1 MFLPS
6 HGSHHVRTTSWKK
19 WRRASFCFSNLQWD
33 LVLSCIDTNNSMTL
47 WHTRGQFA
55 SIQSNHLQW
64 KLGFDM
70 IWYDETLRAACD
82 RTHWE
87 RRNAIGTPFCL
98 LRRAGTYGDGG
109 AAVASLQDTSRIL
122 AVGCFIPDCQLLVVE
137 YHGFLRIDLPN
148 GSLVVGEDPRE
159 AHVRSGIFAVS
170 QRCGAT
176 GLAVCWLL
184 MLGSDR
190 KGESFLTRHVS
201 FSKPALCRNDMVIP
215 QIGQS

>member
-1 MFLPS
+1 MEATMSGPRAERSEGGLVSVFRISSEIWCYLVLTP
-6 HGSHHVRTTSWKK
+6 TTLWLYDIQEV
-19 WRRASFCFSNLQWD
+19 NLLLSSQITCSESWD
-33 LVLSCIDTNNSMTL
+33 LI
-47 WHTRGQFA
+47 W
-55 SIQSNHLQW
+55 
-64 KLGFDM
+64 FDM

-98 LRRAGTYGDGG
+98 LRRAGTYGDAG